1 MSIEIDKLRRRTFVI
16 YSFGSRAERG
26 EYREVKMRGDSENR
40 SRYLSLALLS
50 RRTVE
55 GLRGVAN
62 GNPMDRDLDD
72 SLKKLLAGVSST
84 DDATL
89 VKRLE
94 ASGAWTRFEE
104 LSTLD
109 EVKAETGTDGLDE
122 VVSSVLNDRNTELQI
137 QNAKL
142 LIRFLTAVEGRALQH
157 YTDSMETQFA

>member
-1 MSIEIDKLRRRTFVI
+1 
-16 YSFGSRAERG
+16 
-26 EYREVKMRGDSENR
+26 MRGDSENR

-50 RRTVE
+50 RRTIE
-55 GLRGVAN
+55 GLRGVTA
-62 GNPMDRDLDD
+62 GNPVEHDLGD
-72 SLKKLLAGVSST
+72 SLNKLLAGVSST

-109 EVKAETGTDGLDE
+109 EVKAETGTNGLDE
-122 VVSSVLNDRNTELQI
+122 VVSSVLNDQNEELRV

-142 LIRFLTAVEGRALQH
+142 LIQFLTAVEGRALQR
-157 YTDSMETQFA
+157 YTDSMEMQFA

>member
-1 MSIEIDKLRRRTFVI
+1 
-16 YSFGSRAERG
+16 
-26 EYREVKMRGDSENR
+26 MRGDSENR

-55 GLRGVAN
+55 DLRDVTTGLPVK
-62 GNPMDRDLDD
+62 PDLDD

-84 DDATL
+84 DDAAL

-109 EVKAETGTDGLDE
+109 EVKAETGTEGLDE
-122 VVSSVLNDRNTELQI
+122 IVSSVLNGLNAEERI

-157 YTDSMETQFA
+157 YTDSMEMQFV

>member
-1 MSIEIDKLRRRTFVI
+1 
-16 YSFGSRAERG
+16 
-26 EYREVKMRGDSENR
+26 MRSDSENR

-55 GLRGVAN
+55 SLRSVATGGPVD
-62 GNPMDRDLDD
+62 GNLDS
-72 SLKKLLAGVSST
+72 SLRKLLAGVSSIGE
-84 DDATL
+84 AAS

-109 EVKAETGTDGLDE
+109 EVKAETRMDHLDE
-122 VVSSVLNDRNTELQI
+122 VVSSVLNGGNPELQA

-142 LIRFLTAVEGRALQH
+142 LMQFLTAVEGRALQR
-157 YTDSMETQFA
+157 YTDSMEMQFA

>member
-1 MSIEIDKLRRRTFVI
+1 
-16 YSFGSRAERG
+16 
-26 EYREVKMRGDSENR
+26 MRGDSENR

-55 GLRGVAN
+55 GLRDVTTGS
-62 GNPMDRDLDD
+62 PMESDLDD
-72 SLKKLLAGVSST
+72 SLKKLLAGVSLT
-84 DDATL
+84 DDAAL

-109 EVKAETGTDGLDE
+109 EVKAETGTDHLE
-122 VVSSVLNDRNTELQI
+122 EIVSSILNDRNAELRI
-137 QNAKL
+137 QNAKR

-157 YTDSMETQFA
+157 YTDSMEMQFA